1 MGGLA
6 RAGNEPAHRHVPLA
20 GRRLSRDLSR
30 GRHLQWPTPHWETI
44 CLVIASAMIS
54 LGCIV
59 TVAAAVAS
67 MR

>member
-1 MGGLA
+1 MAGLA

-20 GRRLSRDLSR
+20 GRRQTSSRTR
-30 GRHLQWPTPHWETI
+30 GRHLHWPMPHWETI
-44 CLVIASAMIS
+44 CLVVASAMIS
-54 LGCIV
+54 LGCLV